1 MKDSES
7 LFVSKLMDVD
17 KTHTEENVTIYMQKT
32 GKTENK

>member
-7 LFVSKLMDVD
+7 LFVSKLMDVN
-17 KTHTEENVTIYMQKT
+17 KTHTEENVATYMQET